1 MKARF
6 CFFVILFPFLC
17 GAQKADSV
25 RVFVDSALNI
35 MQNKSLFS
43 KNLDWKKIRDTVK
56 YMTNE
61 ATTYQESAPAIKFA
75 FNLLNDKHGWLVLN
89 DESYINPFLARDNS
103 RINEATK
110 SVIIKPAIKCA
121 VLKKQY
127 AYLSIPFFGGQSS
140 KSMND
145 FAQRIQDSLCKVVLP
160 ATKGII
166 IDLRLNGGGNMYPM
180 VIGVSNLL
188 PDGKLTESVNSNG
201 DVDGAFILK
210 NRSITLLDTII
221 VRLKR
226 TCGDLQKIPLAVLIG
241 PATGSYGEQLAI
253 VLSTR
258 KNTMLIG
265 ENTAGYVTANN
276 GFLLPGNNN
285 GIVIGESYTKDKT
298 GKVYLDDVVPGVRVI
313 GGDDFINL
321 LNDKKIAAA
330 INWLSGKR

>member
-6 CFFVILFPFLC
+6 CFLIFLLPLLC

-25 RVFVDSALNI
+25 RVFIDSALNI
-35 MQNKSLFS
+35 MQNRSLFA
-43 KNLDWKKIRDTVK
+43 KNLDWKKIRDTVRF
-56 YMTNE
+56 MTKE
-61 ATTYQESAPAIKFA
+61 ATTYEEAAPAIKFA

-110 SVIIKPAIKCA
+110 SVITKPAVKCA
-121 VLKKQY
+121 VLQKQY

-140 KSMND
+140 KAMND
-145 FAQRIQDSLCKVVLP
+145 FAQRIQDSLCKVVSP

-180 VIGVSNLL
+180 VIGISNLL

-201 DVDGAFILK
+201 DIDGAFILK
-210 NRSITLLDTII
+210 NRSVTLLDTIT

-241 PATGSYGEQLAI
+241 PATGSSGEQLAI

-298 GKVYLDDVVPGVRVI
+298 GKVYLDDVVPGVRLI
-313 GGDDFINL
+313 GGDDFTNL

-330 INWLSGKR
+330 SNWISGKR